1 MAEELF
7 TRSCM
12 RSSTHHPLN
21 TQLPSLPQP
30 ESQPSKPANDV
41 LQMSTIWHVLV
52 LPALAKPEPGQRGSL
67 SSAPYAGCPV
77 GLAGRLWGPHTPLH
91 LPSAAVHPSSSRR
104 AAPRVCLTFCMP
116 APIRKPPRPR
126 DTGTAGSFLA
136 FWLISN
142 RTPYGNFPETPGGHL
157 LTTVAGERT
166 GAAERV
172 WGRGGTQEEE
182 FWGLKSL
189 PELHFR

>member
-1 MAEELF
+1 MACPGPTCTCQASQSLAREEACPQHPTQAVQWDWQAGCGAL
-7 TRSCM
+7 TPH
-12 RSSTHHPLN
+12 STCPVLPSIPHPAAGLLPGYASPSAC
-21 TQLPSLPQP
+21 QLPL
-30 ESQPSKPANDV
+30 EKPA
-41 LQMSTIWHVLV
+41 
-52 LPALAKPEPGQRGSL
+52 
-67 SSAPYAGCPV
+67 
-77 GLAGRLWGPHTPLH
+77 
-91 LPSAAVHPSSSRR
+91 
-104 AAPRVCLTFCMP
+104 
-116 APIRKPPRPR
+116 RPQ

-157 LTTVAGERT
+157 LTTVAGEST

-172 WGRGGTQEEE
+172 WGREGTQEEE